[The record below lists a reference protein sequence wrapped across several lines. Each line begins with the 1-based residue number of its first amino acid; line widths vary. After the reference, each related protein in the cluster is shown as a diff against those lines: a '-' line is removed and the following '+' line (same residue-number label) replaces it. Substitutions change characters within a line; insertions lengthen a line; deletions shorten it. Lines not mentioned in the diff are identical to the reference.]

1 MYEEQK
7 MMSAGVPFSEVL
19 GLCAAKRQAE
29 ATSRLEAKLEDRHT
43 CKCGGVGNCPEC
55 PNRKK

>member
-29 ATSRLEAKLEDRHT
+29 ATGRLEAKLEDRHT